1 MKLHRLAVATMM
13 ATAAMAA
20 HAEITVSPT
29 ITYHVFDNE
38 FNGMNNGASDNIDL
52 NDRQGGALALG
63 YRVTPNVGLELRYG
77 LTNTDTRRNSIA
89 GSGVGVRYEAATIDT
104 YYRFNAENKL
114 QPYVLVGGGLARGTF
129 KAGGAGIPHEEY
141 TIANVA
147 LGAFYQLA
155 DNFALR
161 AEVRGVENLQ
171 ASDHD
176 GVASV
181 GVVYSFGGKKAE
193 AVAPAVVAPA
203 VVAPVVDGDDDKDG
217 VPNSKDKCP
226 GTPTNVVVD
235 ATGCPKVLTETV
247 TKELRVL
254 FDFDKAVVKPA
265 YYAEIEGVA
274 KLLKE
279 YPSATVEV
287 QGHTDSRG
295 RAEYNQKLSER
306 RAQAIVDTLVKQYGI
321 DASRISAKGYGASQP
336 VADNKTAEGRAQ
348 NRRSVAVA
356 EGQVKVTV
364 KK

>member
-29 ITYHVFDNE
+29 IGYHVFDNDA
-38 FNGMNNGASDNIDL
+38 GGINNSDL
-52 NDRQGGALALG
+52 NDGAEGALALG

-77 LTNTDTRRNSIA
+77 QANVDTRR
-89 GSGVGVRYEAATIDT
+89 GSALGGGGTGVRYETATIDT
-104 YYRFNAENKL
+104 YYRFNVENKF
-114 QPYVLVGGGLARGTF
+114 QPYILIGGGLARGTVG
-129 KAGGAGIPHEEY
+129 GGAGSVEH
-141 TIANVA
+141 TVANAA
-147 LGAFYQLA
+147 LGAFYQVS

-161 AEVRGVENLQ
+161 GEVRGIEDLQ
-171 ASDHD
+171 ESDHD
-176 GVASV
+176 GLASI

-193 AVAPAVVAPA
+193 AVAPAVVAPV

-336 VADNKTAEGRAQ
+336 VADNKTTEGRAQ